1 MAAAQLDAAAHDADQ
16 VGDDFGF
23 ENAGV
28 VGFQAVQDLTA
39 DGHDGLRLRVAAL
52 LDRAHS
58 GIALHDVQ
66 LAAGG
71 ILRAA
76 VHELLH
82 AVGQIHL
89 LGHRLF
95 DGDTRF
101 FGVLAALLIDEH
113 LLAGLFGLV
122 GVLDEVDLKLMLQ
135 ELGHGLGHKLVR
147 DGLFRLVLVARAG
160 GEAGRDK
167 HKAVLHVGKGDRTL
181 VLFVQTLVFQ
191 PGVDLADECRAH
203 GAVRAAAV
211 LEPAGVVVILQTLHG
226 VGERERDVHLDLIV
240 GLVGAVTARGGTGA
254 EMHGRQGLV
263 PYQLVGVVGDAM
275 LVQVLEFFGVAA
287 GPVGKDQRNTVVD
300 DGLTAEHILEG
311 FRRDGDV
318 GENLGVGL
326 PADDRA
332 GALALERL
340 LLQAADVPALFEVE
354 VIVEAVAVDVGG
366 HPLTGIL
373 GGAQAQ
379 TVQAQTEII
388 VAAALGVFAAGIQLA
403 KDQVPVPALLGLVV
417 VNGDAAAKIL
427 DLDDV
432 VREQRDIDAVAVAVA
447 CLIDGVGNNFKNG
460 MSAALDT
467 VGAEDDRRAFSHTV
481 RALQLAD
488 AVIAVFLLF
497 FCHAAGP
504 SEFIVKQW

>member
-1 MAAAQLDAAAHDADQ
+1 
-16 VGDDFGF
+16 
-23 ENAGV
+23 
-28 VGFQAVQDLTA
+28 
-39 DGHDGLRLRVAAL
+39 
-52 LDRAHS
+52 
-58 GIALHDVQ
+58 
-66 LAAGG
+66 
-71 ILRAA
+71 
-76 VHELLH
+76 
-82 AVGQIHL
+82 
-89 LGHRLF
+89 
-95 DGDTRF
+95 
-101 FGVLAALLIDEH
+101 
-113 LLAGLFGLV
+113 
-122 GVLDEVDLKLMLQ
+122 
-135 ELGHGLGHKLVR
+135 
-147 DGLFRLVLVARAG
+147 
-160 GEAGRDK
+160 
-167 HKAVLHVGKGDRTL
+167 
-181 VLFVQTLVFQ
+181 
-191 PGVDLADECRAH
+191 
-203 GAVRAAAV
+203 
-211 LEPAGVVVILQTLHG
+211 
-226 VGERERDVHLDLIV
+226 
-240 GLVGAVTARGGTGA
+240 
-254 EMHGRQGLV
+254 MHGRQGLV

-287 GPVGKDQRNTVVD
+287 GLVGKDQRNAVVD

-326 PADDRA
+326 PADDRT
-332 GALALERL
+332 GTLALERL
-340 LLQAADVPALFEVE
+340 LLQAADVPALFEVK

-379 TVQAQTEII
+379 TVQAQAEII
-388 VAAALGVFAAGIQLA
+388 VAAALGVFAAGVQLA

-504 SEFIVKQW
+504 SEFIVKQ